1 LAPTTTK
8 PVKAMLSSY
17 VNIARRNLLK
27 NRFSSFINIGGL
39 AAGMAVAI
47 LIGLWIYDETSYNK
61 NFDNYDRLGKLYQ
74 FVKFNKGAK
83 VSFDVMPI
91 PLAAELKNKYPDF
104 QAISLSSGD
113 RTEVLATGDKKL
125 TDKGA
130 YVEPVFTDMF
140 SLPMIKGTRTGL
152 TNPNSILLSQSLAKA
167 LFGDRDPMGQQLR
180 IADQASVQVTGI
192 YKDFPDNSNFEACH
206 WLAPWQF
213 WEHIDSN
220 VASDQPAWDNN
231 SYNIYAQLKPGASFA
246 AVSAK
251 IKETRMLKDNPPPY
265 HPEFFVFPMSRWHLY
280 GEFKDGVNTGGLIQ
294 FAWLFAVIGVFVLL
308 LACINFMNLSTARS
322 ERRAREVGIRKTMGS
337 LRTQLITQFL
347 TESVL
352 VALVAFAGAIALT
365 SLALPLFNELAGKKM
380 IVPWGTP
387 RFWLIGAGFSVL
399 TGLVAGSYPALYLSS
414 FRPVKVL
421 KGAFKAGRLA
431 SMPRKVLVVLQFT
444 VSVSLIIGTLVVL
457 RQIQYAKKRSVGYD
471 RDKLLEVRINT
482 PELTKHLDALE
493 TALLSN
499 GAVADVSASSGSIT
513 EQPGGTTNVSWLGKP
528 KTQRTLVVSN
538 VVTPDYGKTI
548 GWTITRGRDF
558 SHDFGNDSAA
568 VIINEAM
575 LPVIG
580 YKQPLSQLF
589 YSDGKPYHIIGIT
602 RNMIRESPFH
612 PVTPAFYVLGTGL
625 GVIQLK
631 LPANL
636 PTEEAIAKCAA
647 IFKQYNP
654 SSPFAY
660 NFVDTQYG
668 KKFLSEERIGKL
680 AGFFALLAIFIS
692 SLGLYGLVSFVAERR
707 TREIGIRKVLG
718 ASILNVWKML
728 SKEFVMLVFISLFI
742 ATPLAYYFMSRWLL
756 NYDYRAPLSWWIFG
770 ASGAGALLITLITV
784 SFEAVKAA
792 VANPIKSLRT
802 E

>member
-1 LAPTTTK
+1 
-8 PVKAMLSSY
+8 MLSSY
-17 VNIARRNLLK
+17 INVARRNLLK
-27 NRFSSFINIGGL
+27 NKFSSIINIGGL

-74 FVKFNKGAK
+74 FVKFDKGAK
-83 VSFDVMPI
+83 VSYDVMPI
-91 PLAAELKNKYPDF
+91 PLAAELRNKYPDF
-104 QAISLSSGD
+104 QAVSLSSGD
-113 RTEVLATGDKKL
+113 RSEVLAIGDKKL
-125 TDKGA
+125 TDKGD

-140 SLPMIKGTRTGL
+140 SLNMIEGTRNGL
-152 TNPNSILLSQSLAKA
+152 ADPNSILLSQSLAKA
-167 LFGDRDPMGQQLR
+167 LFGDRDPIGQQLR
-180 IADQASVQVTGI
+180 LADKASVKVTGI
-192 YKDFPDNSNFEACH
+192 YKDFPDNSNFGNCQ
-206 WLAPWQF
+206 WLAPWQLYV
-213 WEHIDSN
+213 HTDSA
-220 VASDQPAWDNN
+220 VAGDQPAWDNN

-246 AVSAK
+246 VISAK

-294 FAWLFAVIGVFVLL
+294 FVWLFAIIGGFVLL

-337 LRTQLITQFL
+337 LRIQLITQFL

-352 VALVAFAGAIALT
+352 VALAAFGGAIALT
-365 SLALPLFNELAGKKM
+365 WLALPLFNELAGKKM
-380 IVPWGTP
+380 IVPWDAP
-387 RFWLIGAGFSVL
+387 RFWLTGAVFSLV
-399 TGLVAGSYPALYLSS
+399 TGLIAGSYPALYLSS
-414 FRPVKVL
+414 FQPVNVL
-421 KGAFKAGRLA
+421 KGAFKAGRMA

-457 RQIQYAKKRSVGYD
+457 RQIQYTKERSVGYD
-471 RDKLLEVRINT
+471 QHRLLEIPINT
-482 PELTKHLDALE
+482 SGLTQHLDAIE
-493 TALLSN
+493 TVLLNS
-499 GAVADVSASSGSIT
+499 GAAADVSASSGSIT
-513 EQPGGTTNVSWLGKP
+513 EQPGGTTNVSWPGKL
-528 KTQRTLVVSN
+528 KKQRTLVVSN
-538 VVTPDYGKTI
+538 IVTPGYGKTV
-548 GWTITRGRDF
+548 GWSIAQGRDF
-558 SHDFGNDSAA
+558 SKSFGGDSGS
-568 VIINEAM
+568 VVINEAM

-580 YKQPLSQLF
+580 LKHPLGQLF
-589 YSDGKPYHIIGIT
+589 YSDGKPYHIIGVT
-602 RNMIRESPFH
+602 RNMIRQSPFN

-625 GVIQLK
+625 NVIQLK

-636 PTEEAIAKCAA
+636 PTDEAIAKCSG
-647 IFKQYNP
+647 IFRKYNP
-654 SSPFAY
+654 SSPFTY

-680 AGFFALLAIFIS
+680 AGFFAILAIFIS
-692 SLGLYGLVSFVAERR
+692 CLGLYGLVSFVAEQR
-707 TREIGIRKVLG
+707 TREIGVRKVLG
-718 ASILNVWKML
+718 ATILNVWRML
-728 SKEFVMLVFISLFI
+728 SKEFMTLVFISLFI

-792 VANPIKSLRT
+792 IANPIKSLRT